1 MRRVLIFIF
10 FIVIFFFLIFFFH
23 KEKIENLSYFVIE
36 ITKAFHLKKEIKNIE
51 ILNNKYISKN
61 YILRSINM
69 MNNSQS
75 YLFDRDKLKV
85 GLSSINEIKDF
96 SFELMHNGNLLI
108 KVIEKKPFMVLTNNN
123 VKKYID
129 KNGNTLKFSGIK
141 KNKYIELS
149 GKNVLSFIDEINKS
163 FSSQSRNHNLIEKV
177 VLKNLNS
184 WVVIF
189 KDGICLITSIKELD
203 KTLNI
208 FENIKK
214 LEFYK
219 SFSHFDMRI
228 NERIYVSNKSC
239 LI

>member
-108 KVIEKKPFMVLTNNN
+108 KIIEKKPFMVLTNNN

-189 KDGICLITSIKELD
+189 KDGICLITSIKELRKIPKD
-203 KTLNI
+203 FVIT
-208 FENIKK
+208 
-214 LEFYK
+214 
-219 SFSHFDMRI
+219 
-228 NERIYVSNKSC
+228 
-239 LI
+239 